1 MVKEDSDWLRH
12 GGERPKL
19 SARMYIVGSQSRKI
33 DKLNKYSLLE
43 IENAQLRSYPDM

>member
-19 SARMYIVGSQSRKI
+19 NK
-33 DKLNKYSLLE
+33 KLEEWSTKYSLLE